1 MEDGQV
7 NEPARWE
14 RAGFAIGLVIAL
26 AIMWGVLGFALI
38 AGDGGSG
45 SARVIYDQPNS
56 AQQRAL
62 DDDDSGPAAR

>member
-14 RAGFAIGLVIAL
+14 RAGFAIGLIIAL

-38 AGDGGSG
+38 AEDGGSG
-45 SARVIYDQPNS
+45 SSRVIYDQPDS
-56 AQQRAL
+56 GQQKAL
-62 DDDDSGPAAR
+62 DDDDTGPASR

>member
-14 RAGFAIGLVIAL
+14 RAGFAIGLIIAL
-26 AIMWGVLGFALI
+26 AIMWGVLGVALI

-45 SARVIYDQPNS
+45 SSNVIYDRPS
-56 AQQRAL
+56 SQQQAL
-62 DDDDSGPAAR
+62 DDDRGPASR